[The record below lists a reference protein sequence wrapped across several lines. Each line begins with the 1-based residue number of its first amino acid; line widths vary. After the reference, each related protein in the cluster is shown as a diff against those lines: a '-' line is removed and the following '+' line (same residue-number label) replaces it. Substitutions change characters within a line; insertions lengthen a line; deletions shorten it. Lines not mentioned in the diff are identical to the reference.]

1 MAQGLRV
8 SLLAP
13 ELPGQELGAHH
24 LLTHVQPR
32 ACTLCPITCVQ
43 LHPGGS
49 SKEPAAEV
57 LAASLCWWK
66 AGAASLKVVAVVVAV

>member
-13 ELPGQELGAHH
+13 ELPGQELGGTPPSIQ
-24 LLTHVQPR
+24 LR
-32 ACTLCPITCVQ
+32 ACTLRPITCVQ

-49 SKEPAAEV
+49 SKEPAAGV
-57 LAASLCWWK
+57 LAAALCWWK